1 MKLNVYEGKL
11 QEGCLIINNTNKD
24 NNIFN
29 NCLHLHDFGSEYL
42 TTASSHLII
51 RGSRFNFK
59 HA

>member
-1 MKLNVYEGKL
+1 MIILMKLNVYEGKL

-29 NCLHLHDFGSEYL
+29 NCLHLHDFGS
-42 TTASSHLII
+42 ASSHLII
-51 RGSRFNFK
+51 LGSRFNLK